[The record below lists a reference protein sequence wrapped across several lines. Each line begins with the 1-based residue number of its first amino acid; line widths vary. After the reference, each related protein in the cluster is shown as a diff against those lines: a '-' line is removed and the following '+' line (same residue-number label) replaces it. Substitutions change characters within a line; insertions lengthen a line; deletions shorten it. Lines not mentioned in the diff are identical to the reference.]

1 MAAQASDSHP
11 PGQLNDSRG
20 SLPIFHVTSAGNC
33 RQGKIVKISRTD
45 LHAGIA
51 SEPRKNRVPT
61 VLVISGRLAPTSQ
74 KHLSFPN
81 HGWLTPAGGFATCA
95 MYKRTISATSGG
107 RQSTVCRADVLAQA
121 LTRLFGTL
129 PTGVLADVL
138 AMALP

>member
-1 MAAQASDSHP
+1 MRESP
-11 PGQLNDSRG
+11 PQPPN
-20 SLPIFHVTSAGNC
+20 NC
-33 RQGKIVKISRTD
+33 
-45 LHAGIA
+45 
-51 SEPRKNRVPT
+51 VPT
-61 VLVISGRLAPTSQ
+61 VLLISGRLAPTSQ

-81 HGWLTPAGGFATCA
+81 HGWLTPADGIATFT
-95 MYKRTISATSGG
+95 MYKRTISARSGG